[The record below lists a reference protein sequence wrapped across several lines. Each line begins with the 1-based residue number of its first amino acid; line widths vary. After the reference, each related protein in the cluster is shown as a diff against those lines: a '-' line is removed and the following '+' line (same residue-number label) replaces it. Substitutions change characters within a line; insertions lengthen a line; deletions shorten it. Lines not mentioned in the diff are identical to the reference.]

1 MTYNVFLTSNGLI
14 VAHSCNRDYAIDEDG
29 FIYYIET
36 SDVLLGIIDMDVPD
50 WNLIKDKFPEYFI

>member
-1 MTYNVFLTSNGLI
+1 MTWNVFRKSHRLI
-14 VAHSCNRDYAIDEDG
+14 VARRDGRSPASDEDG
-29 FIYYIET
+29 FFHYIET